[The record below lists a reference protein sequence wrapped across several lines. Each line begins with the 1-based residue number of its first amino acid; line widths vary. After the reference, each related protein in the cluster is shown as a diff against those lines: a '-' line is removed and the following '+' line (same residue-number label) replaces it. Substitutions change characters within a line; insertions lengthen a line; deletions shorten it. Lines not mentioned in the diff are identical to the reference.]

1 MAEECLSQED
11 RGKVES
17 LQGRC
22 VAIITQKVEREALL
36 HYKTDGT
43 TSTHWASA
51 VLTLPVELQR
61 LVVSE
66 LNPLALYEVEDI
78 AEKQG
83 QVMPELLSLA
93 LHVRRT

>member
-1 MAEECLSQED
+1 MAEESLSQED
-11 RGKVES
+11 RGKVAS

-22 VAIITQKVEREALL
+22 VAIITQEVEQEALL

-43 TSTHWASA
+43 TLTQWASA
-51 VLTLPVELQR
+51 ILTLPVELQR

-66 LNPLALYEVEDI
+66 LNPLALCEVEDI
-78 AEKQG
+78 AAKQG
-83 QVMPELLSLA
+83 QVRPELLSLA